1 MYDEKAALRGR
12 LFRRKN
18 DARGFLAIHCAAF
31 NIRLSGQRAAMHTI
45 HGVRMSS
52 HLTRTLTIAVLLSGF
67 AANDVRAQDRGAAP
81 VGPYDFLP
89 GDRIL
94 YAEDFQATLGA
105 ASAIRRLAEA
115 TQRISIEP
123 RGGRPFLHARPPASF
138 AAILKEPLPEQF
150 TIDFDMHIP
159 GSQVLR
165 ILTSET
171 DPQSVIEVGP
181 HSVAVAARGAPRVSA
196 QIDRIIRDFDES
208 RTMHYSIAFGRPGV
222 RIYVGDQQ
230 VLFAPGIDIGRSDK
244 VRFDFPG
251 TSDSASIDR
260 NIPIWISDIRIASG
274 SSLSYAE
281 LAAKGRI
288 ATGGISFDVNDRI
301 RPESAPTLKAIAD
314 MLAAHPDLKLTIE
327 GHTDNFG
334 SSTINYA
341 MSDRRA
347 KSVKDYLV
355 ANFKVDDSRLA
366 GVGMGDTKPVALN
379 SNPTGRRQNRRIELV
394 KQ

>member
-1 MYDEKAALRGR
+1 
-12 LFRRKN
+12 
-18 DARGFLAIHCAAF
+18 
-31 NIRLSGQRAAMHTI
+31 
-45 HGVRMSS
+45 MSS
-52 HLTRTLTIAVLLSGF
+52 HLTRTLTIAAAILLSAF
-67 AANDVRAQDRGAAP
+67 AANAVRAQDGFAAP

-115 TQRISIEP
+115 TPRISIEP

-138 AAILKEPLPEQF
+138 VAMLKEPLPERF

-159 GSQVLR
+159 GAQMLR
-165 ILTSET
+165 ISTSET

-181 HSVAVAARGAPRVSA
+181 HSVAVSARGAPRVSA
-196 QIDRIIRDFDES
+196 QIDRMIRDFDEA

-222 RIYVGDQQ
+222 RIYVGDQR
-230 VLFAPGIDIGRSDK
+230 VLDAPGIDIGRSNK
-244 VRFDFPG
+244 IKFDFPG
-251 TSDSASIDR
+251 ASDSALIGR

-274 SSLSYAE
+274 NSLTYAE

-301 RPESAPTLKAIAD
+301 RSESAPTLKAIAD
-314 MLAAHPDLKLTIE
+314 MLAAHPDLKLKIE

-347 KSVKDYLV
+347 KSVKDFLV
-355 ANFKVDDSRLA
+355 TNFKIDGSRLTTA
-366 GVGMGDTKPVALN
+366 GMGDTKPVGLN